1 MKKPSLPTHPP
12 FSLLQCKWRYSISF
26 LHNTYISST
35 FKPFLLGAWKM
46 LKVSYYKIQ
55 ILTFKFYY
63 KHTTKKKLPACTH
76 AYIYQGPCRGGAEGD
91 FSTPPPFPNTFSD
104 GKVIFFFY
112 FGYPDL
118 SLTTQTR
125 FSNLTILNTHK
136 QRTDKLCLV
145 AVANEF
151 VALNDNRKG
160 NFGTFRKSDLKMSGW
175 HSTLACVRLASKSI
189 SFKFCSNVGARL

>member
-1 MKKPSLPTHPP
+1 MSAN
-12 FSLLQCKWRYSISF
+12 RD
-26 LHNTYISST
+26 
-35 FKPFLLGAWKM
+35 
-46 LKVSYYKIQ
+46 
-55 ILTFKFYY
+55 
-63 KHTTKKKLPACTH
+63 H
-76 AYIYQGPCRGGAEGD
+76 AGGGAGGALAP
-91 FSTPPPFPNTFSD
+91 TLPPPQTPTFSD
-104 GKVIFFFY
+104 GNFFFFY

-160 NFGTFRKSDLKMSGW
+160 NFGTFRESDLKMSG
-175 HSTLACVRLASKSI
+175 
-189 SFKFCSNVGARL
+189 

>member
-1 MKKPSLPTHPP
+1 MITRK
-12 FSLLQCKWRYSISF
+12 Q
-26 LHNTYISST
+26 
-35 FKPFLLGAWKM
+35 
-46 LKVSYYKIQ
+46 
-55 ILTFKFYY
+55 LTF
-63 KHTTKKKLPACTH
+63 TKIIQLRADASLKRGCHQYNFFSRQETIQTLSQHEFTH
-76 AYIYQGPCRGGAEGD
+76 YTAETAQGMGPP
-91 FSTPPPFPNTFSD
+91 TPLFRMA
-104 GKVIFFFY
+104 IFFFY

-160 NFGTFRKSDLKMSGW
+160 NFGTFRESDLKMSG
-175 HSTLACVRLASKSI
+175 
-189 SFKFCSNVGARL
+189 

>member
-1 MKKPSLPTHPP
+1 MSANRDHAGDGAGGALAPTHP
-12 FSLLQCKWRYSISF
+12 
-26 LHNTYISST
+26 
-35 FKPFLLGAWKM
+35 
-46 LKVSYYKIQ
+46 
-55 ILTFKFYY
+55 
-63 KHTTKKKLPACTH
+63 LP
-76 AYIYQGPCRGGAEGD
+76 Q
-91 FSTPPPFPNTFSD
+91 TPTISD
-104 GKVIFFFY
+104 GNFVFFS

-160 NFGTFRKSDLKMSGW
+160 NFGTFRESDLKMSG
-175 HSTLACVRLASKSI
+175 
-189 SFKFCSNVGARL
+189 

>member
-1 MKKPSLPTHPP
+1 MPSV
-12 FSLLQCKWRYSISF
+12 QF
-26 LHNTYISST
+26 L
-35 FKPFLLGAWKM
+35 
-46 LKVSYYKIQ
+46 
-55 ILTFKFYY
+55 
-63 KHTTKKKLPACTH
+63 
-76 AYIYQGPCRGGAEGD
+76 
-91 FSTPPPFPNTFSD
+91 FSTGNNTNSEPAQVHTLYRRDRAGD
-104 GKVIFFFY
+104 GSPHPHFFGWQFFFY

-160 NFGTFRKSDLKMSGW
+160 NFGTFRESDLKMS
-175 HSTLACVRLASKSI
+175 K
-189 SFKFCSNVGARL
+189 

>member
-1 MKKPSLPTHPP
+1 MITRK
-12 FSLLQCKWRYSISF
+12 Q
-26 LHNTYISST
+26 
-35 FKPFLLGAWKM
+35 
-46 LKVSYYKIQ
+46 
-55 ILTFKFYY
+55 LTFTKIIHLRADASLKRGCHQYNSFSRQETIQTLSQHKFTHYIAG
-63 KHTTKKKLPACTH
+63 TAQGMGTLPLFRMA
-76 AYIYQGPCRGGAEGD
+76 
-91 FSTPPPFPNTFSD
+91 
-104 GKVIFFFY
+104 IFFFY

-160 NFGTFRKSDLKMSGW
+160 NFGTFRESDLKMS
-175 HSTLACVRLASKSI
+175 R
-189 SFKFCSNVGARL
+189 

>member
-1 MKKPSLPTHPP
+1 MKTVIFTKIIQLRADASLKRGCHQYNFFSRQETIQTLSQHKFTLYRRDRAGGGFPP
-12 FSLLQCKWRYSISF
+12 LFR
-26 LHNTYISST
+26 
-35 FKPFLLGAWKM
+35 
-46 LKVSYYKIQ
+46 
-55 ILTFKFYY
+55 
-63 KHTTKKKLPACTH
+63 
-76 AYIYQGPCRGGAEGD
+76 
-91 FSTPPPFPNTFSD
+91 D
-104 GKVIFFFY
+104 GNFFFFY

-160 NFGTFRKSDLKMSGW
+160 NFGTFRKSDLKMS
-175 HSTLACVRLASKSI
+175 RLRVLGSASKSI
-189 SFKFCSNVGARL
+189 HLNFGLTWGPGSNLLF

>member
-1 MKKPSLPTHPP
+1 MSAN
-12 FSLLQCKWRYSISF
+12 RD
-26 LHNTYISST
+26 
-35 FKPFLLGAWKM
+35 
-46 LKVSYYKIQ
+46 
-55 ILTFKFYY
+55 
-63 KHTTKKKLPACTH
+63 HT
-76 AYIYQGPCRGGAEGD
+76 GGGAGGALAP
-91 FSTPPPFPNTFSD
+91 TLPPPKPPLFPM
-104 GKVIFFFY
+104 VIFFFFY

-160 NFGTFRKSDLKMSGW
+160 NFGTFRESDLKMSG
-175 HSTLACVRLASKSI
+175 
-189 SFKFCSNVGARL
+189 

>member
-1 MKKPSLPTHPP
+1 MQFLFSTGNNTNSEPAQVHTLYRRDRAGDGSLPLPP
-12 FSLLQCKWRYSISF
+12 HFFGWQ
-26 LHNTYISST
+26 
-35 FKPFLLGAWKM
+35 
-46 LKVSYYKIQ
+46 
-55 ILTFKFYY
+55 
-63 KHTTKKKLPACTH
+63 
-76 AYIYQGPCRGGAEGD
+76 
-91 FSTPPPFPNTFSD
+91 
-104 GKVIFFFY
+104 FFFY

-160 NFGTFRKSDLKMSGW
+160 NFDTFRESDLKMS
-175 HSTLACVRLASKSI
+175 R
-189 SFKFCSNVGARL
+189 